1 MHAVELIYAALPFAD
16 PDYPALPGE
25 PAPGVCCV
33 TGAHGPSLPRRALIG
48 PSWTQ
53 HDLLAAP
60 HSDRVGV
67 AAYVALKYKWE
78 RMSAWLC
85 DGAEFR
91 RLDRAGVRAAV
102 LGPRPER
109 PWAGFATTSYK
120 KHGAMLAPVN
130 AGPGRNVWLWDTE
143 RVDCSDAAQVAE
155 YWDTLN
161 AALRAGIARTV
172 LETLDCPAWL
182 LKRVGW
188 AHWLRFSRW
197 AQPRYKSGLY
207 RFLCY
212 LLPSQE
218 EIKGE
223 AGRSAA

>member
-1 MHAVELIYAALPFAD
+1 MHAVDLIYAALPITD
-16 PDYPALPGE
+16 PDYPAMPCD
-25 PAPGVCCV
+25 PSPGVCCV
-33 TGAHGPSLPRRALIG
+33 TGSYGPSLPRRELIG

-78 RMSAWLC
+78 RMSSWIC
-85 DGAEFR
+85 DGIEFR

-109 PWAGFATTSYK
+109 PWVGFATTSYK

-130 AGPGRNVWLWDTE
+130 AGREHNVWLWDTE
-143 RVDCSDAAQVAE
+143 RVDCSDSDKVAE
-155 YWDTLN
+155 YWGTLN
-161 AALRAGIARTV
+161 AALRMGIPRAV
-172 LETLDCPAWL
+172 LETLICPAWL
-182 LKRVGW
+182 VARIGVSAWMDYQAW
-188 AHWLRFSRW
+188 ARPVYRS
-197 AQPRYKSGLY
+197 ALY

-218 EIKGE
+218 EIK
-223 AGRSAA
+223 ANVTT